1 MPSGKRLRAAT
12 GAVLLFAF
20 GALAPAS
27 RAQVPPLPPEVRPAL
42 EVVSPVVAPA
52 CGNAILG
59 ATIVGGT
66 APPEAREA
74 IELATANIFVLC
86 GSVPIPPSAPTHCVD
101 EEVMATVLAQLGGLT
116 IGGALPVAP
125 PSAGQVVDAIRIVQE
140 RFPVPADDESLVA
153 SAAAALECRFASVS
167 APTPGRTP
175 SAPED
180 TTDGPPVITDGGP
193 GLVPIGTGPPIPVG
207 VLPPLAGV
215 PSLAAPTVPTGAS
228 APEAPRP
235 VGYPILLAPVI
246 IGALAI
252 LVGRGLVA
260 RPSD

>member
-1 MPSGKRLRAAT
+1 MAGGRRLRAALA
-12 GAVLLFAF
+12 AVVVLAF
-20 GALAPAS
+20 GALAPTS
-27 RAQVPPLPPEVRPAL
+27 VAQVPPLPPEVQPPL
-42 EVVSPVVAPA
+42 EVVSPIAAPA

-59 ATIVGGT
+59 ATIIAGT

-125 PSAGQVVDAIRIVQE
+125 PSAGQVVDAIRILQE

-167 APTPGRTP
+167 APAPGRTP
-175 SAPED
+175 SAPDD

-193 GLVPIGTGPPIPVG
+193 GLVPIGTGPPIPIG
-207 VLPPLAGV
+207 VLPPLAGPPPV
-215 PSLAAPTVPTGAS
+215 AAPTVQTSAS
-228 APEAPRP
+228 APAPRP

-246 IGALAI
+246 VGALAI
-252 LVGRGLVA
+252 LVGRGLLA
-260 RPSD
+260 RVPD